1 MSSGATTTKRQGNR
15 EKLLDAAVRLI
26 EQQGYGRITARDLV
40 AASDTN
46 LNSIGYHYGSKEAL
60 LNEAIAIGVR
70 GWIAE
75 MAEAA
80 FSEDAGVGRG
90 QLEASLAAIIER
102 FAERRNL
109 AVSFVEAFP
118 QAVRSPELGG
128 RMAAM
133 FDETLASGAEIFRR
147 GFEQEG
153 LDLDPGHA
161 RTLSTLVAAICDGLL
176 LIWLIDPGQLPSAR
190 QIMEALA
197 VIAPPPSPTT
207 AR

>member
-109 AVSFVEAFP
+109 AVSFVE
-118 QAVRSPELGG
+118 
-128 RMAAM
+128 
-133 FDETLASGAEIFRR
+133 
-147 GFEQEG
+147 
-153 LDLDPGHA
+153 
-161 RTLSTLVAAICDGLL
+161 
-176 LIWLIDPGQLPSAR
+176 
-190 QIMEALA
+190 
-197 VIAPPPSPTT
+197 
-207 AR
+207 